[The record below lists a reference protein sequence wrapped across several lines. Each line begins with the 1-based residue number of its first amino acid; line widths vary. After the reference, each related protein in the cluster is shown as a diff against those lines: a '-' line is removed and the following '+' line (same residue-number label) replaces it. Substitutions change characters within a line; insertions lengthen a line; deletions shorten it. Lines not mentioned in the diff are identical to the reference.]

1 MSVISITAP
10 QFTVDDERLE
20 REMLTEEE
28 YIASQ
33 HDIYGT
39 DEFCETDDMLREGPV
54 ELERAIQEIPME
66 EKEAYLEASERVP
79 EIVEAE
85 SNYIM
90 FLRSENYNVWVSVHV
105 RISYFSIFA
114 LFGEQ

>member
-39 DEFCETDDMLREGPV
+39 DEFCETGDMLREGPV